1 MTPKNKKKEMHKL
14 VTLSHLYLECLD
26 NLKATNPVVIKFK
39 NDISGFLE
47 ALGDEIKD
55 TDTVQ
60 KSTYFQEISS
70 KIDTILRHSF
80 KDN

>member
-39 NDISGFLE
+39 NDDQIKIKIRPCEINGFKKHINL
-47 ALGDEIKD
+47 INKNC
-55 TDTVQ
+55 
-60 KSTYFQEISS
+60 KSFS
-70 KIDTILRHSF
+70 
-80 KDN
+80 